1 MCLKGYSISF
11 TLGKASSA
19 HGGNIEHNNRD
30 FTADNVVREKSK
42 NNITYKSQDIEDAFH
57 ELFDEAVKEY
67 NNKQSRPC
75 RRIENY
81 YEHIRNSKREEVFYE
96 AIVQFGSVHDASCD
110 SERGETAKKM
120 LDDYMKSFQKR
131 NPNLHVFNAV
141 LHMDEASPHIHIDF
155 IPYYTKGRT
164 NSLSKGVSMK
174 AALNEQGFQ
183 ASNKMNNRLVAW
195 EASER
200 KVMES
205 IINSYGYEREEMNAN
220 YKHLSVEEYKIRE
233 DEKTIRDTL
242 KKNHFISS
250 NEISKENVR
259 SLKLKLASA
268 DKEISNLKKEKT
280 SPLKSFF
287 YSDPDKQAFIQSKM
301 NAMNILYAETE
312 NGFDAQE
319 CYAEQI
325 REWEKSFKSSS
336 KSFREKLVDDIDKML
351 MQCNDVEELYKK
363 LEANGYT
370 IKRGRYI
377 SVRPPKAER
386 FIRLKS
392 LGEEYNERALQNR
405 IQNSMK
411 FESEL
416 KSKINQAKADNLPT
430 YKTLTTIH
438 FYTVTF
444 KKGLL
449 PYNKKFKHQPFSWT
463 NDAELDK
470 LLLLNKKINQGETIQ
485 SMKEEFEKSERK
497 LQEKNAELAEAK
509 NKLKRISEGKE
520 AFEVLYENK
529 ISDTISKEQA
539 ALFQKRYPNI
549 NANNYHLIKEMADK
563 SAEELEAVKHE
574 VKELE
579 KEIRELGA
587 AISIAEKVKA
597 GTYVQELV
605 SNENIRKNADV
616 LPNGVFKL

>member
-1 MCLKGYSISF
+1 
-11 TLGKASSA
+11 
-19 HGGNIEHNNRD
+19 
-30 FTADNVVREKSK
+30 
-42 NNITYKSQDIEDAFH
+42 
-57 ELFDEAVKEY
+57 
-67 NNKQSRPC
+67 
-75 RRIENY
+75 
-81 YEHIRNSKREEVFYE
+81 
-96 AIVQFGSVHDASCD
+96 
-110 SERGETAKKM
+110 
-120 LDDYMKSFQKR
+120 
-131 NPNLHVFNAV
+131 
-141 LHMDEASPHIHIDF
+141 
-155 IPYYTKGRT
+155 
-164 NSLSKGVSMK
+164 
-174 AALNEQGFQ
+174 
-183 ASNKMNNRLVAW
+183 
-195 EASER
+195 
-200 KVMES
+200 
-205 IINSYGYEREEMNAN
+205 
-220 YKHLSVEEYKIRE
+220 
-233 DEKTIRDTL
+233 
-242 KKNHFISS
+242 
-250 NEISKENVR
+250 
-259 SLKLKLASA
+259 
-268 DKEISNLKKEKT
+268 
-280 SPLKSFF
+280 
-287 YSDPDKQAFIQSKM
+287 
-301 NAMNILYAETE
+301 
-312 NGFDAQE
+312 
-319 CYAEQI
+319 
-325 REWEKSFKSSS
+325 
-336 KSFREKLVDDIDKML
+336 